1 MSLFKKIVTL
11 VLAMSLMTGCSLT
24 NNADSQKVFNFA
36 DSGYVTSLDASKAI
50 DETSTNVIQAF
61 GDGLYAYNVKS
72 KLKPAI
78 AKSKKVSEDGKTYTF
93 EIRKNVKWSNGD
105 PVTAEDFVYAW
116 KRALSMRSEASKLL
130 TSYGAA
136 IAGADDIYNGL
147 KPADTLGVYVKNK
160 KLVVHLQYKTTR
172 FMDLVTQPVFFPLNQ
187 KFVEAQGDK
196 YATSPK
202 TLLSCGTYKVSSI
215 SKDKIVLKK
224 NKTCYFAKKSNIDQV
239 NMLFGI
245 SNDEKIKLFDEGKID
260 FASVTGEKAKKYDE
274 KDSSTAD
281 NDSVMW
287 DLVPNFKDQYLSDL
301 RVREAMSS
309 LLRRNKYDKNVL
321 NDGTQKA
328 EGLLPMGICFNSQK
342 QFMRDACKY
351 QLKYKKKEAKKSLS
365 KLLKEYK
372 LKKFTFT
379 LTYTKDYPQAKLIAR
394 EIKKDLESTKQFKVY
409 LKEVNTVDY
418 EQAELS
424 LLRIKGTCND
434 AYDYLAPLAVN
445 NQGINHY
452 ASNEFNNFFTTAT
465 NAAQSQDERY
475 YAFLNAER
483 VAMRDYAFIPVIH
496 QGQRYV
502 INVSVTGLI
511 CNFSGAPYSFRYMS
525 MH

>member
-24 NNADSQKVFNFA
+24 NNADLQKVFNFA
-36 DSGYVTSLDASKAI
+36 DSSYVTSLDASKAI

-78 AKSKKVSEDGKTYTF
+78 AKSKKVSEDGKTYIF

-136 IAGADDIYNGL
+136 IAGADEIYNGR
-147 KPADTLGVYVKNK
+147 KSADTLGVYAKDK
-160 KLVVHLQYKTTR
+160 KLVVNLAYKTSR
-172 FMDLVTQPVFFPLNQ
+172 FMDLVTQPVFFPLSQ
-187 KFVEAQGDK
+187 KFVEAQGDR
-196 YATSPK
+196 YATSPE

-215 SKDKIVLKK
+215 SKDKITLKK
-224 NKTCYFAKKSNIDQV
+224 NKTCYTAKDTNIDLV
-239 NMLFGI
+239 NMYFGI
-245 SNDEKIKLFDEGKID
+245 SNEDKIKLFDEGKID
-260 FASVTGEKAKKYDE
+260 FAAVTGENAKKYDGM
-274 KDSSTAD
+274 DSSTAD
-281 NDSVMW
+281 SDSVMW
-287 DLVPNFKDQYLSDL
+287 DLVPNFKDQHLSDA
-301 RVREAMSS
+301 RVRKAMS
-309 LLRRNKYDKNVL
+309 LLLEREEYNNQVLYD
-321 NDGTQKA
+321 GSHEAQ
-328 EGLLPMGICFNSQK
+328 GLLPMGICFNSNE
-342 QFMRDACKY
+342 QFIRNASSYK
-351 QLKYKKKEAKKSLS
+351 LKYDKKGAKKSLS
-365 KLLKEYK
+365 RLLKEYK

-465 NAAQSQDERY
+465 NAQSQDERY

>member
-1 MSLFKKIVTL
+1 M
-11 VLAMSLMTGCSLT
+11 
-24 NNADSQKVFNFA
+24 
-36 DSGYVTSLDASKAI
+36 
-50 DETSTNVIQAF
+50 
-61 GDGLYAYNVKS
+61 
-72 KLKPAI
+72 
-78 AKSKKVSEDGKTYTF
+78 SEDGKTYIF

-136 IAGADDIYNGL
+136 IAGADDIYKGL
-147 KPADTLGVYVKNK
+147 KPVDTLGVYVKNK

-215 SKDKIVLKK
+215 SKDKITLKK
-224 NKTCYFAKKSNIDQV
+224 NKTCYFASKSNIDQV

-301 RVREAMSS
+301 RVREAISL

-321 NDGTQKA
+321 NDRTEKA

-342 QFMRDACKY
+342 QFMRDAS
-351 QLKYKKKEAKKSLS
+351 KYKLKHNKKEAKKSLS

-372 LKKFTFT
+372 LKNFTFT
-379 LTYTKDYPQAKLIAR
+379 LTYTKEYPQSKIIAN

-424 LLRIKGTCND
+424 LLRVKGTCND

-452 ASNEFNNFFTTAT
+452 CSNEFNNFFTAAV
-465 NAAQSQDERY
+465 NAQSQDERY
-475 YAFLNAER
+475 YAF
-483 VAMRDYAFIPVIH
+483 
-496 QGQRYV
+496 
-502 INVSVTGLI
+502 
-511 CNFSGAPYSFRYMS
+511 
-525 MH
+525 

>member
-78 AKSKKVSEDGKTYTF
+78 AKSKEVSEDGKTYTF

-187 KFVEAQGDK
+187 KFVEEQGDK

-215 SKDKIVLKK
+215 SKDKITLKK
-224 NKTCYFAKKSNIDQV
+224 NKTCYFASKSNIDQV

-245 SNDEKIKLFDEGKID
+245 SNEDKIKLFDEGEID
-260 FASVTGEKAKKYDE
+260 FAAVTGENAKKYDGM
-274 KDSSTAD
+274 DSSTAD
-281 NDSVMW
+281 SDSVMW
-287 DLVPNFKDQYLSDL
+287 DLVPNFKDQHLSDA
-301 RVREAMSS
+301 RVREAMS
-309 LLRRNKYDKNVL
+309 LLLERNEYDNQIL
-321 NDGTQKA
+321 HDGSHEAQ
-328 EGLLPMGICFNSQK
+328 GLLPMGICFNSNK
-342 QFMRDACKY
+342 QFIRNASSYK
-351 QLKYKKKEAKKSLS
+351 LKYDKKEAKKSLS
-365 KLLKEYK
+365 RLLKEYK

-379 LTYTKDYPQAKLIAR
+379 LTYTDDYPAAKAIAGK
-394 EIKKDLESTKQFKVY
+394 IKEDLEATRQFKVY

-465 NAAQSQDERY
+465 NAQSQDERY

>member
-1 MSLFKKIVTL
+1 MKLFKKIVTL
-11 VLAMSLMTGCSLT
+11 VLAMTLITGCSLT

-36 DSGYVTSLDASKAI
+36 DSSYVISLDSSNAI

-78 AKSKKVSEDGKTYTF
+78 AKSKEVSDDGKIYTF

-116 KRALSMRSEASKLL
+116 KRALSVRSEASKLL

-147 KPADTLGVYVKNK
+147 KPVDTLGVYVKNK

-187 KFVEAQGDK
+187 KFVEKQGDK

-260 FASVTGEKAKKYDE
+260 FASVTGENAKKYDGM
-274 KDSSTAD
+274 DSSTAD
-281 NDSVMW
+281 SDSVMW
-287 DLVPNFKDQYLSDL
+287 DLVPNFKDQYLSDA
-301 RVREAMSS
+301 RVREAMS
-309 LLRRNKYDKNVL
+309 LLLEREEYNNQVLYD
-321 NDGTQKA
+321 GSHEAQ
-328 EGLLPMGICFNSQK
+328 GLLPMGICFNSNK
-342 QFMRDACKY
+342 QFIRNASSYK
-351 QLKYKKKEAKKSLS
+351 LKYDKKGAKKSLS
-365 KLLKEYK
+365 RLLKEYK

-379 LTYTKDYPQAKLIAR
+379 LTYTDDYPAAKAIAGK
-394 EIKKDLESTKQFKVY
+394 IKEDIEATKQFKVY

-452 ASNEFNNFFTTAT
+452 ASNEFNNFFTAAV
-465 NAAQSQDERY
+465 NAQSQDERY

>member
-1 MSLFKKIVTL
+1 MSLFKRIITLTL
-11 VLAMSLMTGCSLT
+11 VLTMMTGCSFV
-24 NNADSQKVFNFA
+24 NNAGAQKVFNFA

-78 AKSKKVSEDGKTYTF
+78 AKSMKVSDDGKTYTF

-116 KRALSMRSEASKLL
+116 KRALSMRSDASKLL

-136 IAGADDIYNGL
+136 IAGADEIYNGR
-147 KPADTLGVYVKNK
+147 KSADTLGVYVKDK
-160 KLVVHLQYKTTR
+160 KLVVNLAYKTSR

-187 KFVEAQGDK
+187 KFVEAQGDQ

-215 SKDKIVLKK
+215 SKDKITLKK
-224 NKTCYFAKKSNIDQV
+224 NKTCYIAKKTNIDLV
-239 NMLFGI
+239 NMYFGI
-245 SNDEKIKLFDEGKID
+245 SNEDKIKMFDEGKID
-260 FASVTGEKAKKYDE
+260 FAAVTGENAKKYDG

-281 NDSVMW
+281 SDSVIW
-287 DLVPNFKDQYLSDL
+287 DLVPNFKDQYLSDT
-301 RVREAMSS
+301 RVREAMS
-309 LLRRNKYDKNVL
+309 LLLERKKYNKQVL
-321 NDGTQKA
+321 HDGSHKA
-328 EGLLPMGICFNSQK
+328 QGLLPMGICFNSNK
-342 QFMRDACKY
+342 QFIRDASRYK
-351 QLKYKKKEAKKSLS
+351 LKYDKKEAKKTLS
-365 KLLKEYK
+365 KLLNEYK

-379 LTYTKDYPQAKLIAR
+379 LTYTNDYPATKAIAGK
-394 EIKKDLESTKQFKVY
+394 IKDDLEATKQIKVY

-418 EQAELS
+418 NQAELS
-424 LLRIKGTCND
+424 LLRIKGVCND

-452 ASNEFNNFFTTAT
+452 ANNEFNNYFRTAV
-465 NAAQSQDERY
+465 NAKDQDERY

-483 VAMRDYAFIPVIH
+483 VAMRDYAFIPVVH

-511 CNFSGAPYSFRYMS
+511 CNFSGAPYSVRYMS

>member
-78 AKSKKVSEDGKTYTF
+78 AKSKEVSEDGKTYTF

-136 IAGADDIYNGL
+136 IAGADDIYKGL

-224 NKTCYFAKKSNIDQV
+224 NKTCYFAKKSNI
-239 NMLFGI
+239 
-245 SNDEKIKLFDEGKID
+245 
-260 FASVTGEKAKKYDE
+260 
-274 KDSSTAD
+274 
-281 NDSVMW
+281 
-287 DLVPNFKDQYLSDL
+287 
-301 RVREAMSS
+301 
-309 LLRRNKYDKNVL
+309 
-321 NDGTQKA
+321 
-328 EGLLPMGICFNSQK
+328 
-342 QFMRDACKY
+342 
-351 QLKYKKKEAKKSLS
+351 
-365 KLLKEYK
+365 
-372 LKKFTFT
+372 
-379 LTYTKDYPQAKLIAR
+379 
-394 EIKKDLESTKQFKVY
+394 
-409 LKEVNTVDY
+409 
-418 EQAELS
+418 
-424 LLRIKGTCND
+424 
-434 AYDYLAPLAVN
+434 
-445 NQGINHY
+445 
-452 ASNEFNNFFTTAT
+452 
-465 NAAQSQDERY
+465 
-475 YAFLNAER
+475 
-483 VAMRDYAFIPVIH
+483 
-496 QGQRYV
+496 
-502 INVSVTGLI
+502 
-511 CNFSGAPYSFRYMS
+511 
-525 MH
+525 

>member
-245 SNDEKIKLFDEGKID
+245 SNDEKIRLFDEGKID

-351 QLKYKKKEAKKSLS
+351 KLKYKKKDAKKSLK

-372 LKKFTFT
+372 LK
-379 LTYTKDYPQAKLIAR
+379 
-394 EIKKDLESTKQFKVY
+394 
-409 LKEVNTVDY
+409 NTVDY

-465 NAAQSQDERY
+465 NAQSQDERY

>member
-36 DSGYVTSLDASKAI
+36 DSSYVTSLDSSKAI

-78 AKSKKVSEDGKTYTF
+78 AKSMEVSDDGKVYTF

-116 KRALSMRSEASKLL
+116 KRALSMRSDASKLL

-187 KFVEAQGDK
+187 KFVEEQGEK

-321 NDGTQKA
+321 NDGTEKA

-351 QLKYKKKEAKKSLS
+351 KLKYKK
-365 KLLKEYK
+365 
-372 LKKFTFT
+372 
-379 LTYTKDYPQAKLIAR
+379 
-394 EIKKDLESTKQFKVY
+394 
-409 LKEVNTVDY
+409 
-418 EQAELS
+418 
-424 LLRIKGTCND
+424 
-434 AYDYLAPLAVN
+434 
-445 NQGINHY
+445 
-452 ASNEFNNFFTTAT
+452 
-465 NAAQSQDERY
+465 
-475 YAFLNAER
+475 
-483 VAMRDYAFIPVIH
+483 
-496 QGQRYV
+496 
-502 INVSVTGLI
+502 
-511 CNFSGAPYSFRYMS
+511 
-525 MH
+525 

>member
-1 MSLFKKIVTL
+1 MSLFKKILTL
-11 VLAMSLMTGCSLT
+11 ILAMSLMTGCSLT
-24 NNADSQKVFNFA
+24 NFA

-61 GDGLYAYNVKS
+61 GDGLYAYDVKS

-78 AKSKKVSEDGKTYTF
+78 AKSKEVSEDGKTYTF

-136 IAGADDIYNGL
+136 IAGADDIYKGL

-187 KFVEAQGDK
+187 KFVEEQGDK

-215 SKDKIVLKK
+215 FKDKITLKK
-224 NKTCYFAKKSNIDQV
+224 NKTCYFASKSNIDQV

-260 FASVTGEKAKKYDE
+260 FASVTGEKAKKYDG

-281 NDSVMW
+281 
-287 DLVPNFKDQYLSDL
+287 
-301 RVREAMSS
+301 
-309 LLRRNKYDKNVL
+309 NKYDKNVL
-321 NDGTQKA
+321 NDRTEKA

-342 QFMRDACKY
+342 QFMRDAT
-351 QLKYKKKEAKKSLS
+351 KYKLKHNKKEAKKSLS

-372 LKKFTFT
+372 LKNFTFT
-379 LTYTKDYPQAKLIAR
+379 LTYTKEYPQSKIIAS

-424 LLRIKGTCND
+424 LLRIKGVCND

-452 ASNEFNNFFTTAT
+452 SSNEFNNFFTTAV
-465 NAAQSQDERY
+465 NAQSQDERY

-496 QGQRYV
+496 QGQRYL
-502 INVSVTGLI
+502 INMSVTDLI
-511 CNFSGAPYSFRYMS
+511 SNFCGAPYSFRYMS
-525 MH
+525 MR

>member
-61 GDGLYAYNVKS
+61 GDGLYAYDVKS

-78 AKSKKVSEDGKTYTF
+78 AESKKVSEDGKTYTF
-93 EIRKNVKWSNGD
+93 EIKKNVKWSNGD

-136 IAGADDIYNGL
+136 IAGADDIYKGL

-202 TLLSCGTYKVSSI
+202 TLLSCGTYKASSI

-224 NKTCYFAKKSNIDQV
+224 NKTCYFASKSNIDQV

-245 SNDEKIKLFDEGKID
+245 SNDEKIRLFDEGKID
-260 FASVTGEKAKKYDE
+260 FASVTGEKAKKYDG

-301 RVREAMSS
+301 RVREAMSL
-309 LLRRNKYDKNVL
+309 LLRRDKYDENVL
-321 NDGTQKA
+321 NDGTKKA

-342 QFMRDACKY
+342 QFMRDASKY
-351 QLKYKKKEAKKSLS
+351 ELKHNKKESKKSLS

-372 LKKFTFT
+372 LKNFTFT
-379 LTYTKDYPQAKLIAR
+379 LTYTKEYPQSKLIAS

-452 ASNEFNNFFTTAT
+452 CSNEFNNFFTAAV
-465 NAAQSQDERY
+465 NAQSQDERY

-483 VAMRDYAFIPVIH
+483 VAMRDYALIPVIH